1 MPSEEATLFECR
13 VAQAFDICPDLVNL
27 LQEGLYG
34 LCISNRK
41 RLSSLRLSHTLSP
54 PRPEK
59 VIYFGPDIDRP
70 VPISEL
76 LMAKPC
82 MLIRI
87 GSFELIFGTCRRA
100 VNALY
105 WEDAV
110 RQPA

>member
-1 MPSEEATLFECR
+1 MPCVEAAFFERR

-41 RLSSLRLSHTLSP
+41 RLSSLRLRHTLSP

-59 VIYFGPDIDRP
+59 VIYFGADIDRP

-82 MLIRI
+82 MLKRM
-87 GSFELIFGTCRRA
+87 GSFERSFGTIRRA

-105 WEDAV
+105 REDTV